1 MSRPNASCFLLGGSA
16 LALLSAVPASA
27 QNVPAQT
34 AVGELTVTASR
45 LPAPLSRTP
54 DAYVVTED
62 QIDQRQSVVATDLLA
77 TVPGVSFSESGP
89 FGGVASVRLRG
100 AASDKT
106 LVLVDGVP
114 VNDPTAPSGG
124 FDFSSLDLGDV
135 SRIEVLTGPQGSLWG
150 SDAIGGVVAITS
162 REPNGLRASAE
173 GGSLATYR
181 ETASAGQASDAYAL
195 GVSVAAFRTAG
206 ISKADVRD
214 GNTEIDGFNN
224 TTVALNGRVALT
236 DRITLDARARYNHA
250 ATEYDGFGVKTGVA
264 DSNDNSDVDT
274 TSGYVRAQVKQLL
287 GFDHEVRVDLMGID
301 RQTHGA
307 FPFNA
312 KGDQQLY
319 RWAAQRQTPV
329 YGLAFGVEHKSA
341 GENTGSGLQTE
352 NANGAYAIGRWTPT
366 KTLNLTV
373 SVRRDDPDHYAGQTT
388 ARGAVSYEVGAGFTL
403 NGSVGQGFKAPSIF
417 ETTYPCFECATP
429 GPAKHLKPERAE
441 GWDIGGA
448 WRSHDGALRFEAT
461 YFDLRVRDQI
471 NYAYPNGYSNID
483 RVRSTGVEAGGEA
496 RLGSGWSL
504 RGSYT
509 HDDAVDARTLKP
521 LIRVPHDTG
530 SASVA
535 WQGGGWQ
542 ADVGLRSQSL
552 APDTN
557 GPIQPFT
564 VAYVAASYAVTPHL
578 SVTGR
583 IENLADARYQEAYG
597 YGEPGRMVLVGLRWR

>member
-1 MSRPNASCFLLGGSA
+1 MSRPNVYSALLSGSA
-16 LALLSAVPASA
+16 LALLSAA
-27 QNVPAQT
+27 QAFAQT
-34 AVGELTVTASR
+34 ASPVGELVVTAAR

-54 DAYVVTED
+54 DAYVITED
-62 QIDQRQSVVATDLLA
+62 QIDRRQAVIATDLLA

-124 FDFSSLDLGDV
+124 FDFSALDVADV

-150 SDAIGGVVAITS
+150 SDAIGGVIAITS

-181 ETASAGQASDAYAL
+181 ETAAMGRSSDAYAL
-195 GVSVAAFRTAG
+195 GASVAAFRTDG

-214 GNTEIDGFNN
+214 GNTERDGFNN

-250 ATEYDGFGVKTGVA
+250 ATEYDGFGLKTGVA

-287 GFDHEVRVDLMGID
+287 GFDHEARVDLMGID
-301 RQTHGA
+301 RQLHGA

-312 KGDQQLY
+312 KGDQQIY

-341 GENTGSGLQTE
+341 GENTGSGRQTE

-373 SVRRDDPDHYAGQTT
+373 SLRRDDPDHYAGQTT
-388 ARGAVSYEVGAGFTL
+388 ARGAVSYDVGGGFTL
-403 NGSVGQGFKAPSIF
+403 NGSAGQGFKAPSIF
-417 ETTYPCFECATP
+417 QTTYPCFECATP

-448 WRSHDGALRFEAT
+448 WRSQDGALQFEAT

-471 NYAYPNGYSNID
+471 NYAFPNGYSNID
-483 RVRSTGVEAGGEA
+483 RVKSTGVEAGGEA
-496 RLGSGWSL
+496 RLGGGWSV

-509 HDDAVDARTLKP
+509 HDDAIDAKTLKP
-521 LIRVPHDTG
+521 LIRVPHAAG
-530 SASVA
+530 SVSAA
-535 WQGGGWQ
+535 WRGGGWQ

-564 VAYVAASYAVTPHL
+564 VAYAAGSYAVTPHL

-583 IENLADARYQEAYG
+583 IENLADTRYQAAYG
-597 YGEPGRMVLVGLRWR
+597 YGEPGRMVMVGLRWR